1 MSLASTGPLCARSDL
16 ELIISQEKLARF
28 NGSLIE
34 APIHWHRD
42 GVFMVLQAVDGRVVG
57 VAIRDPERL

>member
-1 MSLASTGPLCARSDL
+1 M
-16 ELIISQEKLARF
+16 SQEKLARF